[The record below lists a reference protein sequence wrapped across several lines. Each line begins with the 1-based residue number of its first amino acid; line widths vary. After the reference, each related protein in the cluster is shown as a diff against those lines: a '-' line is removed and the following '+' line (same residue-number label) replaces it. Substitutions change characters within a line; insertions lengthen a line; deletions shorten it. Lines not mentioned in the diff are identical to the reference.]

1 MLSTLSISLP
11 ANLYFFFSGSVCVK
25 TGVMAEQPVG
35 KTSKLSSAVFQT
47 CYIRRSSFPDGL
59 SLLVHFRLYYG
70 INVHFF
76 RTKINSPC
84 CF

>member
-35 KTSKLSSAVFQT
+35 KTSKLSLLSSKPVTLDAL
-47 CYIRRSSFPDGL
+47 RSL
-59 SLLVHFRLYYG
+59 TV
-70 INVHFF
+70 
-76 RTKINSPC
+76 
-84 CF
+84 